1 MDKTCPTAVTFAAY
15 FPLSDE
21 GLMKFWKSS
30 SSFKFC
36 DFFSRREFLNNL
48 NMNALERQGLGAYF
62 EPYADTICTKKIL
75 LPKQVLDKASEEK
88 RVGVWGEGRFQPF

>member
-1 MDKTCPTAVTFAAY
+1 
-15 FPLSDE
+15 
-21 GLMKFWKSS
+21 
-30 SSFKFC
+30 
-36 DFFSRREFLNNL
+36 
-48 NMNALERQGLGAYF
+48 MNALERQGLGAYF